1 METRDQL
8 LQKIKHMKDKRCVG
22 ASRLRK
28 AQLIELHSVMQRNG
42 DVSQFRHTKKSRAPR
57 KSPAKSKSPR
67 KSPLKQPKSPQQP
80 KSPRKSPKSPKS
92 PMSPMSPMSPH
103 KLAKSPKS
111 AGLRH
116 LVAAN
121 KWDKAKPKIKD
132 GEKFTAGPNK
142 NLYQLQGKKTINLDL
157 NPEME
162 K

>member
-28 AQLIELHSVMQRNG
+28 AQLIELHSVMQRSG
-42 DVSQFRHTKKSRAPR
+42 DVSQFRRA
-57 KSPAKSKSPR
+57 STKSPR
-67 KSPLKQPKSPQQP
+67 KSPDKSPRKSPP
-80 KSPRKSPKSPKS
+80 KSPRKSPKSPRKS
-92 PMSPMSPMSPH
+92 PP
-103 KLAKSPKS
+103 KSPKS
-111 AGLRH
+111 SKAGLRH

-142 NLYQLQGKKTINLDL
+142 NLYQLQGKKTINLDI
-157 NPEME
+157 NPAME